1 MHCTG
6 HLILCNGAISHNWP
20 RITSDR
26 TIEENRIIREKMLN
40 SSKVN
45 DEFYRKIHYL
55 TREFHVKLHAK
66 TDRDSCDIGFQVQ
79 FNVEFTRIESHNWI
93 KIRKKKKTAIIFYCC
108 FYPERTLQKA
118 ISKSTVRTVITLAK
132 RKQGQSYTSEPL
144 TTFFVPC
151 ACFTFVFKLFLHVNK
166 LHTNC
171 KDK

>member
-20 RITSDR
+20 RIASDR
-26 TIEENRIIREKMLN
+26 TIEENCIIREKMLN

-93 KIRKKKKTAIIFYCC
+93 KIRKKKKTAIIFFFLFLYWAYPPKSHFKVNCQNCHYVSEKEARSVVHVWTFDNFFCTLCLFYIC
-108 FYPERTLQKA
+108 FQ
-118 ISKSTVRTVITLAK
+118 
-132 RKQGQSYTSEPL
+132 
-144 TTFFVPC
+144 TFF
-151 ACFTFVFKLFLHVNK
+151 T
-166 LHTNC
+166 C
-171 KDK
+171 KQASH